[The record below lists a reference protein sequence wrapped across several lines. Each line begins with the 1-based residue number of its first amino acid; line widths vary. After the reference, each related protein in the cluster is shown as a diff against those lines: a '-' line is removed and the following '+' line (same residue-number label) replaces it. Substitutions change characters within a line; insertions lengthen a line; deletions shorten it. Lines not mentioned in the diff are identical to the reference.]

1 MIWPNYSIC
10 KCIRTDKPL
19 KWNRKYPIYL
29 RFGLGS
35 VIPTNLDTFPE
46 QWDKRKNEPKNKHC

>member
-1 MIWPNYSIC
+1 M
-10 KCIRTDKPL
+10 RTDKPL